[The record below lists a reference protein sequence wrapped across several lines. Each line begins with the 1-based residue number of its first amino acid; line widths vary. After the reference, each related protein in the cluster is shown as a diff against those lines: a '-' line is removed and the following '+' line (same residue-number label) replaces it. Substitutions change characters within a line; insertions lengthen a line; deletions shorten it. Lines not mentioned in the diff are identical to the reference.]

1 MSTRRGTSLFIRAA
15 ILFLLICL
23 GVLFLAASI
32 MSRKYAEGPDQ
43 SSIKQAQPVVVAT
56 LWR

>member
-1 MSTRRGTSLFIRAA
+1 MASLRGGSLFVRIA

-32 MSRKYAEGPDQ
+32 MSKKYAEVPDE
-43 SSIKQAQPVVVAT
+43 SSRNQVIVAGAT
-56 LWR
+56 NL